1 MYGKD
6 IARGKDPGNKSRRR
20 DIICKTGIQTGKDP
34 GNVKWTD
41 RSCRKEQC
49 LDKEAD
55 FRDSNRK
62 SDTPFQDQDI

>member
-41 RSCRKEQC
+41 RSCGE
-49 LDKEAD
+49 E
-55 FRDSNRK
+55 
-62 SDTPFQDQDI
+62 